1 LIAELGHLLAFLA
14 LGTAAAQSVFGL
26 TTGGETVRRLAVA
39 TAMFTLL
46 AMLTLIISFVRL
58 DFSVKL
64 VEQSSH

>member
-39 TAMFTLL
+39 TAMFTQR
-46 AMLTLIISFVRL
+46 AMQKQRISVVRREL
-58 DFSVKL
+58 YV
-64 VEQSSH
+64 